1 MSDRDVRTRPEGP
14 ALARRGVAGEDVL
27 VPLTIYAGF
36 SLMNAVFLAV
46 GGARQIPV
54 PVSVPGYHVSSGT
67 VGGSYWGSLDNW
79 DGQWF
84 RAIAESGYPVPP
96 VLEGNHLAQSEW
108 AFLPLYPMLMRAVH
122 WLTGLPFHISGWLL
136 SICFGAGATVL
147 IYRLVVGRMGRFG
160 AGAMVACLCAFPT
173 AVLMQVT
180 YPESLALLLVACAL
194 TALRARRYELVL
206 LSAFLLALTR
216 PIVLPLALVVAVHG
230 LMRVRNEGR
239 GFAMRDRWYLGGV
252 AVATAS
258 FLGLWPLLA
267 DLMSG
272 HRNTYL
278 DTLAAWPVNVNSK
291 GVFGGWFG
299 SMTALT
305 TAGVAALFTILF
317 VALLA
322 MRKAGR
328 LWGTEL
334 RTWLFVYPLY
344 LFAATRPSPSIIRY
358 LMLAIAP
365 MWPFV
370 ETSTAAVFGQR
381 TRSLSV
387 GLLAA
392 VLSME
397 LFVGYLWTTHV
408 YTFPS
413 FDAVSWFP

>member
-1 MSDRDVRTRPEGP
+1 MRRPHLNTPLGP
-14 ALARRGVAGEDVL
+14 RAATGRGAL
-27 VPLTIYAGF
+27 VPLAVYAAF
-36 SLMNAVFLAV
+36 SLINAVFLAV
-46 GGARQIPV
+46 GGARQVPV
-54 PVSVPGYHVSSGT
+54 PVSVRGYHVSSGT
-67 VGGSYWGSLDNW
+67 IGGSYWGSLDNW

-84 RAIAESGYPVPP
+84 RAIAENGYPVPP
-96 VLEGNHLAQSEW
+96 VVEGDHLAQSEW

-136 SICFGAGATVL
+136 SICFGAGAMVL
-147 IYRLVVGRMGRFG
+147 IYRLAFSRMGRFG
-160 AGAMVACLCAFPT
+160 ASAMIACLCAFPT
-173 AVLMQVT
+173 AVLMQVG
-180 YPESLALLLVACAL
+180 YPESLALLLLACAL
-194 TALRARRYELVL
+194 TALRVRRYGLVL
-206 LSAFLLALTR
+206 LCAIFLALTR
-216 PIVLPLALVVAVHG
+216 PIVLPLAVVVAVHG

-239 GFAMRDRWYLGGV
+239 GFAMRDRVYLAGV

-258 FLGLWPLLA
+258 LLGLWPLLA

-272 HRNTYL
+272 HPNTYL

-299 SMTALT
+299 SMAALT
-305 TAGVAALFTILF
+305 TAGVAALFTIFF

-370 ETSTAAVFGQR
+370 ETSTTMAFGQS
-381 TRSLSV
+381 TRSLRAGILGV
-387 GLLAA
+387 
-392 VLSME
+392 VLSVE
-397 LFVGYLWTTHV
+397 LFAGYLWTTHI